1 MNTTQCEC
9 ALCEREHQ
17 SRLVVL
23 ESIVKCLLDLCKH
36 NTNAHTRAHIAQH
49 VKCVPSLFQ
58 NCVNAPTITTTV
70 SLCSTRECAHRLI
83 YMQFFSAHVLRT
95 RERLNEVIHQFNAH
109 KHRYFV
115 RGVHV
120 FFFLYTHK
128 CTAPTTLMCL
138 QHNCIM
144 DWAYSNGMYVRLCA
158 LVCEFTQHSCSINQ
172 YRMCGEQMSGR
183 TYALL

>member
-120 FFFLYTHK
+120 FFSCIHTS
-128 CTAPTTLMCL
+128 A
-138 QHNCIM
+138 QHQPRSC
-144 DWAYSNGMYVRLCA
+144 AYSITALWIEHIVMVCMCVCA
-158 LVCEFTQHSCSINQ
+158 RWFASLRSIVV
-172 YRMCGEQMSGR
+172 
-183 TYALL
+183 A